1 MFLNSGMFVLLSNLR
16 YIYLSVDSE
25 TAQIVFSVL
34 IHLISFFV
42 IFFNVFYG
50 KEAASK
56 TGWTNI

>member
-1 MFLNSGMFVLLSNLR
+1 MFVLLSNLR